1 MTNYKQTLN
10 LLGIARRA
18 GKIVTGEA
26 LVLSGIRSHR
36 VQFLFLASDA
46 GTATAKRFL
55 DKSRFYTVPVNH
67 QLTKAEL
74 SAAIGQPRT
83 IIGITDQGFAR
94 KLNEI
99 NK

>member
-18 GKIVTGEA
+18 GKIVTGES
-26 LVLSGIRSHR
+26 LVLTGIRR
-36 VQFLFLASDA
+36 KQVQFLVLASDA
-46 GTATAKRFL
+46 GAATTKRFL
-55 DKSRFYTVPVNH
+55 DKSRFYGVPVNND
-67 QLTKAEL
+67 LNKAEL
-74 SAAIGQPRT
+74 SAAIGQQRT
-83 IIGITDQGFAR
+83 VIGITDQGFAR

>member
-18 GKIVTGEA
+18 GKIVTGES
-26 LVLSGIRSHR
+26 LVLNGIRHQQ

-46 GTATAKRFL
+46 GAATAKRFL
-55 DKSRFYTVPVNH
+55 DKSRFYAVPVNND
-67 QLTKAEL
+67 LNKSEL

-83 IIGITDQGFAR
+83 VIGIIDQGFAR